1 MSSSNPRVAAVQMT
15 TGSDVGANLQEA
27 ERLIRE
33 AADAGT
39 ALVVLPE
46 NFAFMGRR
54 MQDVLP
60 LRERDGDGRL
70 QSFLSE
76 TAARYGV
83 WIVGGT
89 IPLVADDPG
98 RVRAASLVFNDRGE
112 RVTRYDK
119 IHLFDVDVPGADEQY
134 RESST
139 IEPGADLAVLDSPC
153 GRLGVAVCYDLRFP
167 ELFRHLLDSGVELLA
182 VPAAFTAVT
191 GKAHWETLVRARA
204 IENLAYVVAAAQGGY
219 HVNGRET
226 YGNSMI
232 VDPWG
237 AVLARIPR
245 GTGCICYPLERD
257 FQVSVRR
264 RFPAL
269 EHRRLKCR

>member
-1 MSSSNPRVAAVQMT
+1 MA
-15 TGSDVGANLQEA
+15 TGPDIGANLREA
-27 ERLIRE
+27 ERLIR
-33 AADAGT
+33 AAAAAGA
-39 ALVVLPE
+39 ALVALPE

-54 MQDVLP
+54 MQDVLG
-60 LRERDGDGRL
+60 LREPDGDGRL
-70 QSFLSE
+70 QAFLAE
-76 TAARYGV
+76 VATRYGV

-98 RVRAASLVFNDRGE
+98 RARAASLVFDERGE
-112 RVTRYDK
+112 RVARYDK
-119 IHLFDVDVPGADEQY
+119 IHLFDVDVPGTDEQY
-134 RESST
+134 TESST
-139 IEPGADLAVLDSPC
+139 IEPGADIVVLDGPC

-167 ELFRHLLDSGVELLA
+167 ELFRRMLDSGVELLA

-204 IENLAYVVAAAQGGY
+204 IENLAYVVTAAQWGY
-219 HVNGRET
+219 HINGRET

-245 GTGCICYPLERD
+245 GTGCVCFPLDRD
-257 FQVSVRR
+257 FQASMRR
-264 RFPAL
+264 SFPAIG
-269 EHRRLKCR
+269 HRRLSCR

>member
-1 MSSSNPRVAAVQMT
+1 MSNSNPKVAAVQMT
-15 TGSDVGANLQEA
+15 TGPDVRANLQEA
-27 ERLIRE
+27 ERLIRA
-33 AADAGT
+33 AADAG
-39 ALVVLPE
+39 AGLVVLPE

-54 MQDVLP
+54 MQDVLR
-60 LRERDGDGRL
+60 LREWDGDGRL

-76 TAARYGV
+76 AAARYGV

-89 IPLVADDPG
+89 IPLVADDAG
-98 RVRAASLVFNDRGE
+98 RARAASLVFNGRGE
-112 RVTRYDK
+112 RVARYDK
-119 IHLFDVDVPGADEQY
+119 IHLFDVNIPGADEQY
-134 RESST
+134 TESST
-139 IEPGADLAVLDSPC
+139 IEPGADIIVLDSPC
-153 GRLGVAVCYDLRFP
+153 GRLGVAVCYELRFP
-167 ELFRHLLDSGVELLA
+167 ELFRHMLDSGVELLA

-204 IENLAYVVAAAQGGY
+204 IENLAYVVTAAQWGY

-257 FQVSVRR
+257 SQASVRR
-264 RFPAL
+264 SFPAI